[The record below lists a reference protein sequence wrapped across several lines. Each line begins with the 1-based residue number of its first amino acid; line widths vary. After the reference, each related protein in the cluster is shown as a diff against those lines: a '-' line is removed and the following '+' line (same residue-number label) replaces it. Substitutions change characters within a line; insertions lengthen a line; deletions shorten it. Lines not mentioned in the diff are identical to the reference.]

1 MIDNLSKRKNLLL
14 TTEILSQQNENKIP
28 KEIQQ
33 ERKNI
38 EKQVAEVKQKYRYSH
53 PSLESLL
60 WGLDSI
66 NNMSHSYQQGEV
78 YYYKLNNRIPLTE
91 IQDRLESRS
100 IISYNIMSDRLF
112 IALINKDNTRLYE
125 KSMNAQ
131 ILNKIKELATLQADS
146 NVEID
151 QYTILAEYCHQYLFP
166 DEMTPHLNDQ
176 LIIIPDGILNY
187 ISFEALV
194 ESDSPKEENAYPS
207 FLLYKYDISTLATEQ
222 LLSYNKDLT
231 IDENSN
237 IDVFSYSNTASIVNS
252 HNTSLSE
259 LPWAKEESE
268 FIATTY
274 KQSNLY
280 TGEDATVSQFIESLK
295 QENDIIHIA
304 THGISSSSSRYDV
317 KLYFRNSDFTI
328 DSLYGYELL
337 GIDIAT
343 KLIILTSCQS
353 GTGAQVQSEG
363 VYDLKR
369 YLTAQGA
376 DKVIV
381 SLWDLDDQSSYDIM
395 QSFYTH
401 AALDLRLAK
410 IQFIEDYPDKSLPF
424 YWAGLSS

>member
-1 MIDNLSKRKNLLL
+1 MCIRDSHY
-14 TTEILSQQNENKIP
+14 T
-28 KEIQQ
+28 
-33 ERKNI
+33 
-38 EKQVAEVKQKYRYSH
+38 H

-60 WGLDSI
+60 WRLDSI
-66 NNMSHSYQQGEV
+66 NNISLSYQQGEV
-78 YYYKLNNRIPLTE
+78 DYYKLNNRIPLTE

-100 IISYNIMSDRLF
+100 IISYNIMNDRLF
-112 IALINKDNTRLYE
+112 IALINKDSTHLYNE
-125 KSMNAQ
+125 VMNVD
-131 ILNKIKELATLQADS
+131 ILNKIKELAKWQADS
-146 NVEID
+146 SVEID
-151 QYTILAEYCHQYLFP
+151 QYTLLAEDCYQYLFP
-166 DEMTPHLNDQ
+166 DEMTPHLHDQ
-176 LIIIPDGILNY
+176 LIIIPDGILSY
-187 ISFEALV
+187 ISFEALI
-194 ESDSPKEENAYPS
+194 ESNSSKEESAYPS

-222 LLSYNKDLT
+222 LLSSSKNLI
-231 IDENSN
+231 IDDNSN
-237 IDVFSYSNTASIVNS
+237 IDVLCYSSTASIVNS
-252 HNTSLSE
+252 QNTSLSE

-268 FIATTY
+268 FIANAY

-280 TGEDATVSQFIESLK
+280 TGKDATVSQFLKSLEK
-295 QENDIIHIA
+295 ENDIIHVA

-317 KLYFRNSDFTI
+317 KLYFRNFDFTI

-337 GIDIAT
+337 GVDIAT

-401 AALDLRLAK
+401 AALDLRRAK
-410 IQFIEDYPDKSLPF
+410 IQFLEDYPDKSLPF
-424 YWAGLSS
+424 YWAGLSI